1 MHLRLRLCNNP
12 ENPAGQLLCP
22 LRHLCAINNRKHVLQ
37 RAVLMRMPV
46 MAVMVIVVV
55 VMVIVVVVMVIIVV
69 VVVIVVVVRMSVVIM
84 MIVMVVMVFLR
95 FRRSLSEQISHIMI
109 MVLVLMIQQ
118 HIEIN
123 RRNPALLHLRNLNVK
138 ALRRDRLQHLLQ
150 LLLVCTKI
158 QQCTCQ
164 HIAADSGITFQ
175 I

>member
-1 MHLRLRLCNNP
+1 
-12 ENPAGQLLCP
+12 
-22 LRHLCAINNRKHVLQ
+22 
-37 RAVLMRMPV
+37 
-46 MAVMVIVVV
+46 MAVVVIVVV
-55 VMVIVVVVMVIIVV
+55 VMVFI
-69 VVVIVVVVRMSVVIM
+69 VVVRMPVVIM
-84 MIVMVVMVFLR
+84 MIVMVVLLCL
-95 FRRSLSEQISHIMI
+95 RRSLSEQISHIMI

-138 ALRRDRLQHLLQ
+138 ALRRDRLQNLLQ

>member
-1 MHLRLRLCNNP
+1 
-12 ENPAGQLLCP
+12 
-22 LRHLCAINNRKHVLQ
+22 
-37 RAVLMRMPV
+37 
-46 MAVMVIVVV
+46 
-55 VMVIVVVVMVIIVV
+55 
-69 VVVIVVVVRMSVVIM
+69 M

>member
-1 MHLRLRLCNNP
+1 
-12 ENPAGQLLCP
+12 
-22 LRHLCAINNRKHVLQ
+22 
-37 RAVLMRMPV
+37 
-46 MAVMVIVVV
+46 
-55 VMVIVVVVMVIIVV
+55 
-69 VVVIVVVVRMSVVIM
+69 
-84 MIVMVVMVFLR
+84 
-95 FRRSLSEQISHIMI
+95 MI

-118 HIEIN
+118 YIEIN

-138 ALRRDRLQHLLQ
+138 ALRRDRLQNLLQ

>member
-1 MHLRLRLCNNP
+1 MHLRLRICNNP
-12 ENPAGQLLCP
+12 ENPAGQFLCP
-22 LRHLCAINNRKHVLQ
+22 LRHLCAIDNRKHVLQ
-37 RAVLMRMPV
+37 RAVLMMMPV
-46 MAVMVIVVV
+46 MAVVVV
-55 VMVIVVVVMVIIVV
+55 
-69 VVVIVVVVRMSVVIM
+69 VVVVRMPAVIM

-138 ALRRDRLQHLLQ
+138 ALRRDRLQNLLQ

>member
-1 MHLRLRLCNNP
+1 MNLIQGPCMHLRLRICNNP
-12 ENPAGQLLCP
+12 ENPAGQFLCP
-22 LRHLCAINNRKHVLQ
+22 LRHLCAIDNRKHVLQ
-37 RAVLMRMPV
+37 RAVLMMMPV
-46 MAVMVIVVV
+46 MAVVVV
-55 VMVIVVVVMVIIVV
+55 
-69 VVVIVVVVRMSVVIM
+69 VVVVRMPAVIM

-138 ALRRDRLQHLLQ
+138 ALRRDRLQNLLQ

>member
-22 LRHLCAINNRKHVLQ
+22 LRHLCAIDNRKHVLQ

-46 MAVMVIVVV
+46 MAVV
-55 VMVIVVVVMVIIVV
+55 VIIVV
-69 VVVIVVVVRMSVVIM
+69 VRMPVVIM
-84 MIVMVVMVFLR
+84 MIVMVVMVFLL

-123 RRNPALLHLRNLNVK
+123 RRNPALLHL
-138 ALRRDRLQHLLQ
+138 
-150 LLLVCTKI
+150 
-158 QQCTCQ
+158 
-164 HIAADSGITFQ
+164 
-175 I
+175 